1 MNTLIKFF
9 MTISPLMLLQQKAN
23 AQYDYRGD
31 FKVRLD
37 EQQTISAAELANE
50 ISVEQVVQRMLK
62 YNNIYG
68 DSKSK
73 IQIQKNSGSVDL
85 NCFNCL
91 IQRVGPESYAHSPD
105 NKEIFVP

>member
-1 MNTLIKFF
+1 MNTPIKLFIAL
-9 MTISPLMLLQQKAN
+9 TPILVLQQAAI
-23 AQYDYRGD
+23 AQNLIRGD
-31 FKVRLD
+31 FTLRLD
-37 EQQTISAAELANE
+37 EQQTTYATELAKDN
-50 ISVEQVVQRMLK
+50 SVEEIARRMFK

-73 IQIQKNSGSVDL
+73 IQIQNDGPSLDL

-91 IQRVGPESYAHSPD
+91 IQHMGPENYAHSPD